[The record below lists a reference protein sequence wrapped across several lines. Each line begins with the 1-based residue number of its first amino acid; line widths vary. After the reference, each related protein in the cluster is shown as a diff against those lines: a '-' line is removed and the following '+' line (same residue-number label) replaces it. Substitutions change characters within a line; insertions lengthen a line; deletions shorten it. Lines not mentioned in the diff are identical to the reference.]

1 MQAVIWPDEDLRM
14 FISSAYAQAA
24 SGGAS
29 DAILQQLLLFVPL
42 IAIFYFLLIRPQQ
55 KRAQEHKDLV
65 ANIRRGDQ
73 VVLASGIL
81 GKVKNAKDGET
92 DIDVE
97 IAPGTVVKVIRS
109 TVSGVRGKTDAKD
122 AKEA

>member
-1 MQAVIWPDEDLRM
+1 M

-24 SGGAS
+24 GAGAS

-55 KRAQEHKDLV
+55 KRAKDHQAMV

-73 VVLASGIL
+73 VILASGML
-81 GKVKNAKDGET
+81 GKVKNAKDGDA

-97 IAPGTVVKVIRS
+97 IAPGTVVKVIRA
-109 TVSGVRGKTDAKD
+109 TISGVRGKTDAKD

>member
-1 MQAVIWPDEDLRM
+1 M

-24 SGGAS
+24 GGGAS

-55 KRAQEHKDLV
+55 RRAQEQKDMV

-81 GKVKNAKDGET
+81 CKVKNAKDGDA

-97 IAPGTVVKVIRS
+97 IAPGTVVKVIRA
-109 TVSGVRGKTDAKD
+109 TVSGVRGKTDSKDAKD
-122 AKEA
+122 A

>member
-1 MQAVIWPDEDLRM
+1 M

-24 SGGAS
+24 GGGAS

-55 KRAQEHKDLV
+55 KRAAEHKDLI
-65 ANIRRGDQ
+65 AGIRRGDQ
-73 VVLASGIL
+73 VILASGIL
-81 GKVKNAKDGET
+81 GKVKNAKDGDT

-97 IAPGTVVKVIRS
+97 IAPGTVVKVIRA

>member
-1 MQAVIWPDEDLRM
+1 M

-24 SGGAS
+24 GGGAS
-29 DAILQQLLLFVPL
+29 DAIMQQLLLFVPL

-55 KRAQEHKDLV
+55 KRAAEHKDLI
-65 ANIRRGDQ
+65 AGIRRGDQ
-73 VVLASGIL
+73 VILASGIL

-97 IAPGTVVKVIRS
+97 IAPGTVVKVIRA
-109 TVSGVRGKTDAKD
+109 TISGVRGKSDAKD
-122 AKEA
+122 AA

>member
-1 MQAVIWPDEDLRM
+1 M
-14 FISSAYAQAA
+14 FISPAHAQAA
-24 SGGAS
+24 GGGAS

-55 KRAQEHKDLV
+55 KRAQEQKDMV
-65 ANIRRGDQ
+65 NNIRRGDQ
-73 VVLASGIL
+73 VILASGIL

-97 IAPGTVVKVIRS
+97 IAPGTVVKVIRA

-122 AKEA
+122 AA

>member
-1 MQAVIWPDEDLRM
+1 M

-24 SGGAS
+24 GGAS

-55 KRAQEHKDLV
+55 KRAKEHKELI
-65 ANIRRGDQ
+65 AGIRRGDQ
-73 VVLASGIL
+73 VILSSGIL
-81 GKVKNAKDGET
+81 GKVKTAKEGDA

-97 IAPGTVVKVIRS
+97 IAPGTVVKVIRA
-109 TVSGVRGKTDAKD
+109 TISGVRGKSDAKD